1 VAAIR
6 LLFTGFKTPRTG
18 NFNQQIKTMG
28 VYTNIE
34 FRNAND
40 PEFIAAKNGT
50 DEEREEWE
58 DENGIIADRPGG
70 HCDAIDGEQCIEETE
85 DEYGGW
91 IIDLSKIPKDATHIV
106 IHRG

>member
-1 VAAIR
+1 
-6 LLFTGFKTPRTG
+6 
-18 NFNQQIKTMG
+18 MG
-28 VYTNIE
+28 VYTHIE

-50 DEEREEWE
+50 EEEREEWQDLE
-58 DENGIIADRPGG
+58 GDFESRPGAEIK
-70 HCDAIDGEQCIEETE
+70 CREAVEETE